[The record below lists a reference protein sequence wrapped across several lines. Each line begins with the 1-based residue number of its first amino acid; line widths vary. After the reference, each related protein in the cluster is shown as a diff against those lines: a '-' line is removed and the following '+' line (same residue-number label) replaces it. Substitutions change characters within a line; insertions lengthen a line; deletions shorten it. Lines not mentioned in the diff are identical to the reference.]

1 MQTNT
6 LETPAKTIVAIIP
19 GKFSGMLANF
29 QVAAFGSLR
38 KVGLTKEVA
47 HKIASDYAS
56 DLGNAMRSNEEFA
69 AKVGKAK
76 KDGDSVIKLSGK
88 GSTLMTNAMGAIR
101 VAQVIESLDKEQLL
115 CSAKLNRGD
124 FAPAIGDY
132 LIDCEQW
139 ATEQTWAK

>member
-1 MQTNT
+1 METQT
-6 LETPAKTIVAIIP
+6 TPAKTIVAIVA
-19 GKFSGMLANF
+19 GKFTGMLANF

-38 KVGLTKEVA
+38 KVGFSKEVA
-47 HKIASDYAS
+47 HKIASDYSS
-56 DLGNAMRSNEEFA
+56 DLGNAMRSNDEFA

-101 VAQVIESLDKEQLL
+101 VAQVIESLDKEGLL
-115 CSAKLNRGD
+115 CSAKLQPGD
-124 FAPAIGDY
+124 FAENIGDY
-132 LIDCEQW
+132 IADCEQW